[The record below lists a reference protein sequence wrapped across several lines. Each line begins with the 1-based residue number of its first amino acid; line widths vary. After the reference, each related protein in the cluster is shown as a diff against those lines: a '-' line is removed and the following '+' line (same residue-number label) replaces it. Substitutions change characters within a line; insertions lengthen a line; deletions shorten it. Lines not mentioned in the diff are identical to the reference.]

1 MTWGPIMSLNPRRP
15 RHTRGGLCMSK
26 YYRKRGTIFWNMV
39 KRYLAGL
46 GLIFIGFLIAFAC
59 SYLFRG
65 NNMALLAC
73 YAISAVAIFIGVA
86 VITGFRL

>member
-1 MTWGPIMSLNPRRP
+1 VAWNPGKALTPKRP
-15 RHTRGGLCMSK
+15 RHTRGGLCMPR
-26 YYRKRGTIFWNMV
+26 YYRKRGTIFWNRV

-46 GLIFIGFLIAFAC
+46 GLIFIGFLIASAC
-59 SYLFRG
+59 SYLFLG

-73 YAISAVAIFIGVA
+73 YAISAVVIFIGVA